1 MANPDENIADV
12 WAQTLSILEAS
23 PDITP
28 RQIAS
33 FRVVPRDK
41 FGWPDIHR
49 DATTGSGHNDGY
61 AEYEPRDRLEGTQGG

>member
-28 RQIAS
+28 RQIA
-33 FRVVPRDK
+33 FIRLAKPLAILDDTVFIAVPTSR
-41 FGWPDIHR
+41 PAR
-49 DATTGSGHNDGY
+49 TSRRASATSW
-61 AEYEPRDRLEGTQGG
+61 